1 MSVTN
6 TQLYLTFFLLTCSS
20 SSSAVPLPGAVLKFC
35 TALFF
40 PRMTISIKA
49 WVKTPKI
56 HSCTQEPAWV
66 MLPACHGT
74 KPGTFDGGSST
85 RGMAAITNT
94 GIWFIPPDSLPLP
107 RVAVR
112 RWATAGS
119 NHSKHAKE
127 NERWKQFLR
136 LSFSLSGKIWV
147 RLVLTS
153 ICNWYEH
160 HWISEP
166 KCLHHAWLTL

>member
-94 GIWFIPPDSLPLP
+94 VQKQYLVYSPWFSAPPTSGCEALSN
-107 RVAVR
+107 R
-112 RWATAGS
+112 RIKPQQTCKGKWTLKAILKVIFQFVWQDLGQTCA
-119 NHSKHAKE
+119 HKH
-127 NERWKQFLR
+127 L
-136 LSFSLSGKIWV
+136 
-147 RLVLTS
+147 
-153 ICNWYEH
+153 
-160 HWISEP
+160 
-166 KCLHHAWLTL
+166 